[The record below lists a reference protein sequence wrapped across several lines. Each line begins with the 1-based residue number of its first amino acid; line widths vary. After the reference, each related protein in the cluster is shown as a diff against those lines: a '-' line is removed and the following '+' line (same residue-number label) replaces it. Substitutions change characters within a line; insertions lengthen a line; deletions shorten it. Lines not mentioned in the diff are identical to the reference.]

1 MFRQVKYS
9 IAMGNAEDYVKEQA
23 FDVTASN
30 DEDGLERALRKYLTL

>member
-1 MFRQVKYS
+1 MELREYLKQ
-9 IAMGNAEDYVKEQA
+9 KEQA